1 MVYIG
6 DRRGINSLNKKLH
19 GFLNCTV
26 DVCTVDNSMTLTFC
40 LYKTVVERE
49 WTVETE
55 ENNVI
60 RFCTTI
66 LNVVGL

>member
-26 DVCTVDNSMTLTFC
+26 DTYSRQQYDINFLFVQNNSRTGTDC
-40 LYKTVVERE
+40 RNGRKQ
-49 WTVETE
+49 
-55 ENNVI
+55 
-60 RFCTTI
+60 CD
-66 LNVVGL
+66 